1 MEFDTY
7 DKKILQHLQKDCSLS
22 IDKIGEQASLSRN
35 AVWRRIKV
43 LEDTGVIT
51 DRVAL
56 LNPEK
61 LALDLLVFI
70 QLRTSEHDEAWRT
83 RLSQIVQSLPQILS
97 AHRMTGDLDYLIM
110 ARVENM
116 VEYDRL
122 YQLLTKQVSIR
133 DVSASFVMESLKN
146 TTELPIPTS

>member
-7 DKKILQHLQKDCSLS
+7 DKKILQQLQKDCSFS

-61 LALDLLVFI
+61 LGLDLLVFI
-70 QLRTSEHDEAWRT
+70 QIRTSEHDEVWRT
-83 RLSQIVQSLPQILS
+83 KLSQIVQSLPQILS

>member
-1 MEFDTY
+1 M
-7 DKKILQHLQKDCSLS
+7 
-22 IDKIGEQASLSRN
+22 
-35 AVWRRIKV
+35 
-43 LEDTGVIT
+43 
-51 DRVAL
+51 
-56 LNPEK
+56 
-61 LALDLLVFI
+61 FI

-122 YQLLTKQVSIR
+122 YQLLPKQVSIR